1 MLHRYNRAHHSV
13 AFLKAVLRLRKQE
26 LVCFRAR
33 FSYFAALVGV
43 NYSGLIRLIPITVG
57 ILVALY
63 VAHLEVTLWLVQD
76 VFAVKSG
83 FVKSFVT
90 VQPDL
95 FIGHT

>member
-13 AFLKAVLRLRKQE
+13 AFLKAVLRLRKQV
-26 LVCFRAR
+26 LVCFCAW
-33 FSYFAALVGV
+33 FSYFATLVRV
-43 NYSGLIRLIPITVG
+43 NYSGLIRHISITVG

-83 FVKSFVT
+83 FVKSFET
-90 VQPDL
+90 IQPDL
-95 FIGHT
+95 LIGHT

>member
-1 MLHRYNRAHHSV
+1 M
-13 AFLKAVLRLRKQE
+13 LRLRKQV
-26 LVCFRAR
+26 LVCFCAW
-33 FSYFAALVGV
+33 FSYFSTLVRV
-43 NYSGLIRLIPITVG
+43 DYSGLIRHISITVG

-83 FVKSFVT
+83 FVKSFET
-90 VQPDL
+90 VQPEL